1 MNSFDQKFAMDWYEK
16 HIAKNKEPKKY
27 LLWIDDLRGI
37 PNSYIGEYHTV
48 IARSYNEA
56 IKELHRF
63 RYNIICLDHDLGEEK
78 TGYDVCKY
86 IVENNI
92 QCDEFRIHTSNPV
105 GRKNMTELLQ
115 RYTRALIRQC

>member
-16 HIAKNKEPKKY
+16 HIAKHKEPKKY

-56 IKELHRF
+56 IHELHRF

-86 IVENNI
+86 IIENNI

-105 GRKNMTELLQ
+105 GRKNMTELLR
-115 RYTRALIRQC
+115 RYTRAIIRQC